1 MERDRERA
9 MLTMC
14 VRRRTRR
21 GWHALDDGTPGPS
34 VPTCPSC
41 PRLACDSRR
50 PSLSGGGR
58 AGTPTR
64 SVAPDATLQ
73 RPRAGRRAPRAPATH
88 GRGTEGE
95 VRRRPTSARHPAVR
109 GGRRAEARALSGGD
123 DSNAYPGAE
132 SIVGAE
138 NEEHAKVRAE
148 VCRARRQGGGG
159 ASAAVQ
165 RRRLAIE
172 AVRPWRLRA

>member
-88 GRGTEGE
+88 GRRGRSVVVPRPRGTPPSVAAGVLRRAPSAAATTRTLILVPSRSWARRTKNTQRCGQRCAEPGGKAGV
-95 VRRRPTSARHPAVR
+95 VRQQPSR
-109 GGRRAEARALSGGD
+109 GGA
-123 DSNAYPGAE
+123 
-132 SIVGAE
+132 
-138 NEEHAKVRAE
+138 
-148 VCRARRQGGGG
+148 
-159 ASAAVQ
+159 
-165 RRRLAIE
+165 
-172 AVRPWRLRA
+172 